1 MQADLVGIS
10 LACEP
15 GAGYYIPVGH
25 KTNGAQLGLDVLRKA
40 LQELGE
46 GIGYGEGERG
56 GKVPFTQSGK

>member
-1 MQADLVGIS
+1 VNPQESRYLLWGPS
-10 LACEP
+10 NRLACRTASRRDKEES
-15 GAGYYIPVGH
+15 G
-25 KTNGAQLGLDVLRKA
+25 KDVLRKA